1 MKKRYKKYTLT
12 AHNGRGDGDNGESFG
27 SRDKAMEIETSC
39 RCISIKRGG
48 VMVTVKII
56 TSDKKAYT
64 DPQKIHIPE
73 NDTYAA
79 FYRIVDNYQPKTEE
93 ETA

>member
-1 MKKRYKKYTLT
+1 
-12 AHNGRGDGDNGESFG
+12 
-27 SRDKAMEIETSC
+27 
-39 RCISIKRGG
+39 
-48 VMVTVKII
+48 MVTVKII